1 MHDQANGSAQHLLCA
16 STVEDARQDGSKWSW
31 IRKRFFSPPSVT
43 VPALRNWAH
52 VNLHDGGKFWRLHSG
67 APMLQTSGFT
77 NRVYDL
83 IGTARQSTTQRRSQ
97 CEQLAFQNGDGSLR
111 LAVHDGL
118 THSASVATR
127 DYVRSAQTGSRAR
140 AASLRV
146 WHAHTGHTSAQP
158 LPQRDERGEEDE
170 GALLLL
176 LSQAAPAALAAAPA
190 AAPAP
195 ASAPAPAPA
204 PAAAPAPAPA
214 PALAP
219 AASPAPRASAKRKAE
234 SDVSK
239 SNVKRARARVVWS
252 KQDRFNLQAGVAAQE
267 GKINKGGKMDWVLL
281 LASYSF
287 TEGICNK
294 KLKVNTFLSLHLHL
308 HDIRSQGPPL
318 TSSSSSL
325 FFNARR
331 CTRIISMV
339 QIKIGTQNMT
349 KRFGVQKIR
358 IQQNSFAFSLVHV

>member
-1 MHDQANGSAQHLLCA
+1 
-16 STVEDARQDGSKWSW
+16 
-31 IRKRFFSPPSVT
+31 
-43 VPALRNWAH
+43 
-52 VNLHDGGKFWRLHSG
+52 
-67 APMLQTSGFT
+67 MLQTSGFT

-219 AASPAPRASAKRKAE
+219 A
-234 SDVSK
+234 
-239 SNVKRARARVVWS
+239 RVVWS

-331 CTRIISMV
+331 CTRTISMV
-339 QIKIGTQNMT
+339 QIKIGAQNMT